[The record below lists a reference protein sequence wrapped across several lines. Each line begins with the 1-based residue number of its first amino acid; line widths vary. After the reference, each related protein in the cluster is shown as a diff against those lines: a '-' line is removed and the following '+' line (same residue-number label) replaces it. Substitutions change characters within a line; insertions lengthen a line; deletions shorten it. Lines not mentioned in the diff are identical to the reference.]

1 MINNKFLVTT
11 GGNVGINT
19 TSPGEKL
26 TVNGNIESLDTIIL
40 KNSGG
45 HKWQQLFQNTNDF
58 VIRYNNTST
67 WSEKLRIASSG
78 NVGIGVTSPGSRR
91 LNIYTNVSGNDVGFE
106 STISRT
112 SGSNYSVRG
121 LANGSGATVNI
132 GGFFEATGASINTA
146 LWAYNGRV
154 LLATQNATDYVGI
167 GTSSPTQK
175 LHLNNSAALTAT
187 YQKFTNGTATTGTTL
202 GIDADGD
209 FLINNGEAKEIKLY
223 TNDTQRLTINSA
235 GLVAINTTPQFG
247 RELLVKGEI
256 SATNAKVFSGILLVS
271 GTILLLIFNNVLTLT
286 LTLLTWAFYSFFYT
300 KILKFA
306 GTQNI
311 VIGGIAGAMPPLLGW
326 TAITNS
332 IDALPLLMVLI
343 IFFWRRPHFWALS
356 INRKEDYIAAKI
368 PMMPVIKGTEY
379 TKLQI
384 ALYSVLLAVTSIFPF
399 ATGYLGGFYFISAL
413 ILNAAFIAL
422 AVALIFDKSNRLALP
437 LFLYSIVFLTI
448 LFICMALDKLIP
460 IQL

>member
-1 MINNKFLVTT
+1 MNTEAISQSQKFPISGYLRLTKPSIIYLLVLTAAT
-11 GGNVGINT
+11 AMFLADGFAGDLSKVIAGLFGIA
-19 TSPGEKL
+19 L
-26 TVNGNIESLDTIIL
+26 
-40 KNSGG
+40 
-45 HKWQQLFQNTNDF
+45 
-58 VIRYNNTST
+58 
-67 WSEKLRIASSG
+67 IASSSAVI
-78 NVGIGVTSPGSRR
+78 NQI
-91 LNIYTNVSGNDVGFE
+91 LDVE
-106 STISRT
+106 IDSKMART
-112 SGSNYSVRG
+112 KNR
-121 LANGSGATVNI
+121 
-132 GGFFEATGASINTA
+132 
-146 LWAYNGRV
+146 
-154 LLATQNATDYVGI
+154 
-167 GTSSPTQK
+167 P
-175 LHLNNSAALTAT
+175 
-187 YQKFTNGTATTGTTL
+187 
-202 GIDADGD
+202 
-209 FLINNGEAKEIKLY
+209 
-223 TNDTQRLTINSA
+223 
-235 GLVAINTTPQFG
+235 
-247 RELLVKGEI
+247 LVKGEI
-256 SATNAKVFSGILLVS
+256 SATSAKVFSGILLAF
-271 GTILLLIFNNVLTLT
+271 GTILLLIFINVLTLL

-343 IFFWRRPHFWALS
+343 IFIWTPPHFWALS

-384 ALYSVLLAVTSIFPF
+384 SLYSVLLAVISIFPF
-399 ATGYLGGFYFISAL
+399 ATGYLGGFYFISATV
-413 ILNAAFIAL
+413 LNAAFIGL